1 MKLNGKIMDF
11 FLLHLIVSG
20 TINDVR
26 ENNESGNF
34 RSHYINT
41 NK

>member
-11 FLLHLIVSG
+11 FLHLIVSG
-20 TINDVR
+20 MINDVR